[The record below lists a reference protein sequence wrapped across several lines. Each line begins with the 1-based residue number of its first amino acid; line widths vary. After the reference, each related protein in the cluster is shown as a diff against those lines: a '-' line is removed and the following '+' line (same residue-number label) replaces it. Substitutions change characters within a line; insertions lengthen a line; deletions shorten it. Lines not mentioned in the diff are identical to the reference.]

1 MNRLFF
7 IGLFCVFV
15 NLASAGDGSLLW
27 VQSLDPAEQPVR
39 CCKVAAKGSLPT
51 QDSLLMQRVASE
63 LTAWKGA
70 PIGLQLVAD
79 STLSAEAY
87 RLTRTDDSIRLG
99 ASTVRGL
106 LQGAYCLLR
115 AQAMDDVC
123 LCRTLTNHEPLKE
136 APAYAWRLISA
147 PPALDNEEWTG
158 FVRACASVG
167 LNGIVT
173 STPDSDQVQV
183 CIDYGLRLY
192 EPQMLNQLTL
202 IRLTPESGNASGML
216 YKVQAWSTL
225 LADADGV
232 WLDELPRDY
241 DSPLAAA
248 NWYAFGRL
256 AWNRH
261 LSPRALAY
269 EWVAQTYCSNPLF
282 CVPVVQALLMPYE
295 TVREQAEN
303 LMDVFLEQSSY
314 LDTRQYDLTE
324 TELLQYF

>member
-1 MNRLFF
+1 M
-7 IGLFCVFV
+7 FV

-27 VQSLDPAEQPVR
+27 LQSLDPAEQPVR
-39 CCKVAAKGSLPT
+39 CSVVAAKGSLPM

-79 STLSAEAY
+79 STLATEAY
-87 RLTRTDDSIRLG
+87 RLTRTDDSIQLG

-123 LCRTLTNHEPLKE
+123 LCRTLTNHEPITE

-147 PPALDNEEWTG
+147 PAALDNEEWTD

-167 LNGIVT
+167 LNGIVN
-173 STPDSDQVQV
+173 STPDSDRVQV

-192 EPQMLNQLTL
+192 EPQMLNQLTI
-202 IRLTPESGNASGML
+202 IRLTSESGNATQSL
-216 YKVQAWSTL
+216 YKVQAWSTM

-232 WLDELPRDY
+232 WLDELPQDY

-248 NWYAFGRL
+248 NWYAFVRL

-282 CVPVVQALLMPYE
+282 CVPVVQALLSPYE

-303 LMDVFLEQSSY
+303 LMDVWQEHSSY
-314 LDTRQYDLTE
+314 IETRKFDVME

>member
-1 MNRLFF
+1 MKRLFF
-7 IGLFCVFV
+7 IGFFCVFV

-27 VQSLDPAEQPVR
+27 LQSSDPAEQPVR
-39 CCKVAAKGSLPT
+39 CGEVATKGSLPT
-51 QDSLLMQRVASE
+51 QDSLLMQRVVSE
-63 LTAWKGA
+63 LAAWKGA
-70 PIGLQLVAD
+70 PLCLQLVAD
-79 STLSAEAY
+79 STLATEAY
-87 RLTRTDDSIRLG
+87 RLTQTDDSIRLF

-123 LCRTLTNHEPLKE
+123 LCRTLTNHQPLTE

-147 PPALDNEEWTG
+147 PPALDDEEWTD

-173 STPDSDQVQV
+173 SMPDSDRVQF
-183 CIDYGLRLY
+183 CIDFGLRLY
-192 EPQMLNQLTL
+192 EPQLLNHLTL
-202 IRLTPESGNASGML
+202 IRLTSESDNATQSL
-216 YKVQAWSTL
+216 YKAQAWSTL

-232 WLDELPRDY
+232 WLDELPQDY

-256 AWNRH
+256 AWNPH

-282 CVPVVQALLMPYE
+282 CVPIVQALLTPYE

-303 LMDVFLEQSSY
+303 LMDVWQEHSSY
-314 LDTRQYDLTE
+314 IETRKFDVME